1 MKIKYRAYRILYK
14 MLYFFHPIEL
24 LKKIIKI
31 AIVSKEIFLN
41 KITYYPKS
49 VLDFET
55 NFAKYIGC
63 DYGLTFCNGTSSI
76 ESAMFALGIKKGDE
90 VIVPSN
96 TFHASIDPI
105 INLDATP
112 VFIDV
117 EKDCL
122 TISKEQIINKITPKT
137 KCIVIVHIFGYIA
150 DIKQIAQIARDNNI
164 ALLEDCSHAHGG
176 MFENK
181 KVGSFGDIGCFSL
194 QGAKAIAAGEGGIA
208 VTDNKKLFTK
218 MSMYGHFARHKNLF
232 NTDDDKY
239 RFTGIGHKQRAHP
252 LGIILAN
259 IDLKFNDFHN
269 NKMLKN
275 ENFIKNIIKEIDCI
289 ELFEPI
295 SSTTSGGFFGGLPIL
310 VNKETDVNKVKNIF
324 SSYGIQMSH
333 YPFELN
339 HKLDIYNQDENNTLI
354 NTEYLKE
361 NLILIDRRLLIYLSI
376 VSKLILRQI
385 VLELNKE
392 K

>member
-1 MKIKYRAYRILYK
+1 MYK
-14 MLYFFHPIEL
+14 LFYFLHPVEL
-24 LKKIIKI
+24 LKKFIKI

-49 VLDFET
+49 VINFET

-76 ESAMFALGIKKGDE
+76 ESAMFALGIQKGDE

-105 INLDATP
+105 INLGASP
-112 VFIDV
+112 VFVDV
-117 EKDCL
+117 EKGCL

-164 ALLEDCSHAHGG
+164 FLLEDCSHAHGG

-181 KVGSFGDIGCFSL
+181 KIGSFGDIGCFSL
-194 QGAKAIAAGEGGIA
+194 QGAKAIAAGEGGVA
-208 VTDNKKLFTK
+208 VTNNKKLFAK
-218 MSMYGHFARHKNLF
+218 MSMYGHFTRHQNLF
-232 NTDDDKY
+232 SIDDDKY
-239 RFTGIGHKQRAHP
+239 KFTGVGHKQRAHP
-252 LGIILAN
+252 LGIVLAN
-259 IDLKFNDFHN
+259 IDLKFINFYN

-275 ENFIKNIIKEIDCI
+275 EKIIKKIIKEIDCI
-289 ELFEPI
+289 KLFEPVL
-295 SSTTSGGFFGGLPIL
+295 STKSGGFFGGLPIL

-324 SSYGIQMSH
+324 SSCGIQVFH

-361 NLILIDRRLLIYLSI
+361 KLILVDRRLLIYLPI
-376 VSKLILRQI
+376 VSRLILKQI
-385 VLELNKE
+385 VLNLTIKV
-392 K
+392 